1 MSSEVVYRKRGACSV
16 CEQAGR
22 VWHFDEEIVARVNG
36 FEITASSTLCRTCL
50 TMLVELAKEDST
62 KPS

>member
-1 MSSEVVYRKRGACSV
+1 M
-16 CEQAGR
+16 
-22 VWHFDEEIVARVNG
+22 WHFDEEIVARVNG